1 MASGIRIPLIS
12 DWNPAGINKARRDF
26 EKLETTGQK
35 AALALKKAFLPAT
48 AALVGLAAA
57 GTVSVKAAAE
67 DAAQQAELARQLQAT
82 TGATD
87 AAIAANEEFI
97 ASMELAVAVSDS
109 ELRPALANLV
119 RGTGDLQE
127 AQGLLGL
134 ALDISAATGKDLGS
148 VTEAMSKAAQG
159 QMTALQRLDPSITA
173 IVRSGASADEVF
185 SALAGTFGGAAAEAA
200 NTVEGRFERMQI
212 QMDNASEAIGYALL
226 PIIEKL
232 LPYLERLATFVG
244 DNTDLIIGIGAAVGT
259 FAAGIVAANIAM
271 KAWGIITAVTAG
283 LNAVL
288 ATSFSALW
296 VATGV
301 GIIIAIIAVV
311 VVLQQ
316 KFDIFGKAVDG
327 LTWLFQW
334 LWDKAKAVLSGIVDG
349 VNLLIDAW
357 NSLPLLP
364 DIPKIEAGFLQVQD
378 SVTATNKVV
387 DDSVPSWQLHTD
399 SIAEDTIAAE
409 ISAAMMEQAL
419 VPALKSTKV
428 AVNAASWELQAFYT
442 QLDREDAFAKF
453 SDELANVSAEL
464 QGLEPGSEAFEQ
476 TMRDAYRAVQSLSDT
491 LGYIP
496 AELEKTLLYRVEIG
510 DIAGAERLGA
520 LISASDTYR
529 AVASDEL
536 RFLGGRSSATSGM
549 VNNVTINA
557 GVGDPGSIGQAVVE
571 SISAYERRNGS
582 AWRQ

>member
-1 MASGIRIPLIS
+1 LASGIRIPLIS

-48 AALVGLAAA
+48 AALAGLAAA
-57 GTVSVKAAAE
+57 GVVSVKAAAE

-97 ASMELAVAVSDS
+97 ASMELAVAVSDA

-119 RGTGDLQE
+119 RGTGDLSE
-127 AQGLLGL
+127 AQDLLGL

-173 IVRSGASADEVF
+173 VVRSGADADEVF
-185 SALAGTFGGAAAEAA
+185 QALAGTFGGAAAEAA

-232 LPYLERLATFVG
+232 LPYLERLATFIG
-244 DNTDLIIGIGAAVGT
+244 DNTELILGIGGAVGT
-259 FAAGIVAANIAM
+259 FAGAIVAANIAM
-271 KAWGIITAVTAG
+271 KAWGVITAVTTA
-283 LNAVL
+283 LNTAL
-288 ATSFSALW
+288 GTSFTALW

-301 GIIIAIIAVV
+301 GIVIALIAVIV
-311 VVLQQ
+311 TLQA
-316 KFDIFGKAVDG
+316 KFDILGKAVDG

-334 LWDKAKAVLSGIVDG
+334 LWDKAKAVMAGIVDG
-349 VNLLIDAW
+349 VNVLIDAW
-357 NSLPLLP
+357 NKLPLLP
-364 DIPKIEAGFLQVQD
+364 DIPKIEAGFLTVQD
-378 SVTATNKVV
+378 SVTATGKVV
-387 DDSVPSWQLHTD
+387 DEAVPSWQAHTD
-399 SIAEDTIAAE
+399 SIAEDTVAAE

-419 VPALKSTKV
+419 VPALESTKV
-428 AVNAASWELQAFYT
+428 AVNAAAWELQGFYD

-453 SDELANVSAEL
+453 SDELAAVSAEL
-464 QGLEPGSEAFEQ
+464 QGLEPGSEAFEA
-476 TMRDAYRAVQSLSDT
+476 TMRDAYRAVQSLSET

-536 RFLGGRSSATSGM
+536 RFLGGASSATSGM
-549 VNNVTINA
+549 VNNITVNA

-571 SISAYERRNGS
+571 SISAYERRNG
-582 AWRQ
+582 AGWRR

>member
-1 MASGIRIPLIS
+1 LASGIRIPLIS

-334 LWDKAKAVLSGIVDG
+334 LWDKAR
-349 VNLLIDAW
+349 
-357 NSLPLLP
+357 
-364 DIPKIEAGFLQVQD
+364 
-378 SVTATNKVV
+378 
-387 DDSVPSWQLHTD
+387 H
-399 SIAEDTIAAE
+399 
-409 ISAAMMEQAL
+409 
-419 VPALKSTKV
+419 
-428 AVNAASWELQAFYT
+428 
-442 QLDREDAFAKF
+442 R
-453 SDELANVSAEL
+453 
-464 QGLEPGSEAFEQ
+464 QG
-476 TMRDAYRAVQSLSDT
+476 R
-491 LGYIP
+491 
-496 AELEKTLLYRVEIG
+496 
-510 DIAGAERLGA
+510 
-520 LISASDTYR
+520 
-529 AVASDEL
+529 
-536 RFLGGRSSATSGM
+536 
-549 VNNVTINA
+549 
-557 GVGDPGSIGQAVVE
+557 
-571 SISAYERRNGS
+571 
-582 AWRQ
+582 